1 VRVSRR
7 DFLRGGALLGGALLF
22 ESTVL
27 APRGVRVQEAAVR
40 ISGLPPAFNG
50 FAICHLTD
58 IHHSPVVGLGYIE
71 SVVDEANSLAPD
83 LFVLTG
89 DYIDDGREYMPPV
102 IKALSRLKARFGTLA
117 VLGNHDHFI
126 GMDYTEEVMEA
137 YRVPLLQNSHI
148 LIESGKDAL
157 CIGGVRDYLEDAPD
171 AREALSG
178 APKDV
183 PRVLLS
189 HHPDY
194 AEFLPGNE
202 RVDLVL
208 SGHTHGGQVRLPFSF
223 APVVPSGFGQKYA
236 GGLVRNGATQV
247 YVSRGVGVV
256 TIPVRFNC
264 PPEITLIRLVT

>member
-1 VRVSRR
+1 MISRR

-22 ESTVL
+22 ESAVL
-27 APRGVRVQEAAVR
+27 APRGVRVQEAAIR
-40 ISGLPPAFNG
+40 INGLPPSFNG
-50 FAICHLTD
+50 FTICHLTD

-71 SVVDEANSLAPD
+71 KVVEEANSLSPD

-89 DYIDDGREYMPPV
+89 DYIDDGRKYMPPAV
-102 IKALSRLKARFGTLA
+102 KALSGLKARFGTLA

-126 GMDYTEEVMEA
+126 GTGYTEEVMDS
-137 YRVPLLQNSHI
+137 YRIPLLQNRHTF
-148 LIESGKDAL
+148 IESGRDAF
-157 CIGGVRDYLEDAPD
+157 CIGGVRDFLEDAPD
-171 AREALSG
+171 AKEAFRG

-183 PRVLLS
+183 PRILLS

-194 AEFLPGNE
+194 AEYLPDDE

-223 APVVPSGFGQKYA
+223 APVVPSGFGQKYS

-256 TIPVRFNC
+256 MIPVRFNC